1 MVKNQPTH
9 AGRRKWRE
17 FNPWVRKIPC
27 SRKWQPAAIFLPGKS
42 HGERSQAGY
51 DPWSCKESGMTELLS
66 TGTEDELVRIAVN
79 WVEKDMPP
87 GTARELWDLK
97 AMLEICFS
105 VLNRSLSVTLNPTTS
120 SFFFLPLISC
130 VTDPNLEAQ
139 IGPSG
144 FLTLFP
150 VILPLL

>member
-1 MVKNQPTH
+1 
-9 AGRRKWRE
+9 
-17 FNPWVRKIPC
+17 
-27 SRKWQPAAIFLPGKS
+27 
-42 HGERSQAGY
+42 
-51 DPWSCKESGMTELLS
+51 MTELLS
-66 TGTEDELVRIAVN
+66 TGMEDELVRIAVN
-79 WVEKDMPP
+79 WVGKDTPP
-87 GTARELWDLK
+87 GTARGLGDLK
-97 AMLEICFS
+97 ALLEICFS

-120 SFFFLPLISC
+120 SFFFFLPLISC